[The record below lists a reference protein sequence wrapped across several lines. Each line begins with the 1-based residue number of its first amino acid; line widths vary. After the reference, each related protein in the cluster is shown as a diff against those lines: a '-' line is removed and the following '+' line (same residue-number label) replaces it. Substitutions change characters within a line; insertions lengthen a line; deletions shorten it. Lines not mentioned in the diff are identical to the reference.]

1 MKKHIAEELPSRKHA
16 PAAAPAAGGGA
27 DAAGDKGGKDEKSPE
42 KRIRQAVY
50 DIRYRA
56 RREDVPLRTAFAQY
70 MQNSNLGANERSAVK
85 AKLFGDG
92 PMKTEQFVASAKE
105 LASESAANAMFKVFV
120 GEEKMGADK
129 KYKVRV
135 EDKNGKSYV
144 RYATRD
150 KITELRANPNIRS
163 VEITS
168 YGEPYEGERKK
179 GSQTAAA
186 KAGRDY
192 DGDGKVES
200 GAKEYRGAVHNAI
213 QRRKGGNPDGQD
225 TSNVKE
231 DFIADGSVHEEK
243 AQRLDVLD
251 PKVTNKIK
259 IHTGKNEKLGEAKMT
274 SAEKEEESKLK
285 RKHDKS
291 GSMKASMKK
300 QYGDE
305 EGEKIYFATIRK
317 KAMQNAGYEPE
328 GESIQEGEKVMKGI
342 IDRFRDKMKE
352 REEQGKEAEKSAT
365 CCGCDKFPC
374 ECDDR
379 ARKTSMDLY
388 KNKLRSMGLK
398 MSYEP
403 EGDQLDENPVSDF
416 VKGLGNIFRANQ
428 AKKQDPNKITSTNKS
443 ERETLQKLGMSYE
456 PEGEVIG
463 EEDYDRLKDRR
474 LGSERPEKA
483 EPINTDLRGIGERIR
498 QGINV
503 KKASAKKK
511 EDSKTA

>member
-1 MKKHIAEELPSRKHA
+1 
-16 PAAAPAAGGGA
+16 
-27 DAAGDKGGKDEKSPE
+27 
-42 KRIRQAVY
+42 
-50 DIRYRA
+50 
-56 RREDVPLRTAFAQY
+56 

-92 PMKTEQFVASAKE
+92 PMKTEQFIASAKE

-231 DFIADGSVHEEK
+231 DFIADGSVHEETK
-243 AQRLDVLD
+243 TKLDVLD
-251 PKVTNKIK
+251 PNVTNKIK
-259 IHTGKNEKLGEAKMT
+259 IHTGKNGNEKLGEAKMT
-274 SAEKEEESKLK
+274 DAEKKEESKLK
-285 RKHDKS
+285 KKHDKS

-352 REEQGKEAEKSAT
+352 REEKGKDAEKCAT
-365 CCGCDKFPC
+365 CGDCGKFPC

-403 EGDQLDENPVSDF
+403 EG
-416 VKGLGNIFRANQ
+416 
-428 AKKQDPNKITSTNKS
+428 
-443 ERETLQKLGMSYE
+443 
-456 PEGEVIG
+456 EVIG
-463 EEDYDRLKDRR
+463 EEEYDRLKDRR
-474 LGSERPEKA
+474 LGSERPEKL

-498 QGINV
+498 ATIPV
-503 KKASAKKK
+503 RKASANKKS
-511 EDSKTA
+511 DSKTA

>member
-27 DAAGDKGGKDEKSPE
+27 AGGGAAGDKGGKDEKSPE

-92 PMKTEQFVASAKE
+92 PMKTEQFIASAKE

-231 DFIADGSVHEEK
+231 DFIADGSVHEETK
-243 AQRLDVLD
+243 TKLDVLD
-251 PKVTNKIK
+251 PNVTNKIK
-259 IHTGKNEKLGEAKMT
+259 IHTGKNGNEKLGEAKMT
-274 SAEKEEESKLK
+274 DAEKKEESKLK
-285 RKHDKS
+285 KKHDKS

-352 REEQGKEAEKSAT
+352 REEKGKDAEKCAT
-365 CCGCDKFPC
+365 CGDCGKFPC

-403 EGDQLDENPVSDF
+403 EG
-416 VKGLGNIFRANQ
+416 
-428 AKKQDPNKITSTNKS
+428 
-443 ERETLQKLGMSYE
+443 
-456 PEGEVIG
+456 EVIG
-463 EEDYDRLKDRR
+463 EEEYDRLKDRR
-474 LGSERPEKA
+474 LGSERPEKL

-498 QGINV
+498 ATIPV
-503 KKASAKKK
+503 RKASANKKS
-511 EDSKTA
+511 DSKTA

>member
-27 DAAGDKGGKDEKSPE
+27 AGAKGGKDEKSPE

-70 MQNSNLGANERSAVK
+70 MQNSSLGANERSAVK

-92 PMKTEQFVASAKE
+92 PMKTEQFIASAKE

-163 VEITS
+163 VELTS

-231 DFIADGSVHEEK
+231 DFIADGSVHEETRTK
-243 AQRLDVLD
+243 LDVLD
-251 PKVTNKIK
+251 PNVTNKIK
-259 IHTGKNEKLGEAKMT
+259 IHTGKNGNEKLGEAKMT
-274 SAEKEEESKLK
+274 DAEKKEESKLK
-285 RKHDKS
+285 EKHDKS

-352 REEQGKEAEKSAT
+352 REEKGKDAEKCST
-365 CCGCDKFPC
+365 CGDCEKFPC

-403 EGDQLDENPVSDF
+403 EG
-416 VKGLGNIFRANQ
+416 
-428 AKKQDPNKITSTNKS
+428 
-443 ERETLQKLGMSYE
+443 
-456 PEGEVIG
+456 EVIG
-463 EEDYDRLKDRR
+463 EEEYDRLKDRR
-474 LGSERPEKA
+474 LGSERPEKP

-498 QGINV
+498 ATIPV
-503 KKASAKKK
+503 RKASANKKS
-511 EDSKTA
+511 DSKTA